1 MPAAYNTTERYRELE
16 NRLSECRGRI
26 NILEEKLLGSPVPL
40 PVAEFDRLL
49 DEYRAEQIRLAHL
62 EQEQEGNSTPAKTAA
77 AKERWRKQNR
87 DRRKKL
93 HYYPYKKTFIMART
107 KKTVVSGITREQA
120 EQAFADFAAADAK
133 VQNLTSKMDIEMTR
147 IREKYADQLAELSAT
162 KEKNFDIMQ
171 AYAVENK
178 EELFSKRKSLESA
191 HGVFGFRTGTPKLK
205 NLKGFTWAAVTNICK
220 ELLPQY
226 IRTTDELA
234 KDKLLADRDNPKVA
248 EFFPKIGVQVVQE
261 ETFYV
266 EPKKEN
272 DAQSA

>member
-1 MPAAYNTTERYRELE
+1 
-16 NRLSECRGRI
+16 
-26 NILEEKLLGSPVPL
+26 
-40 PVAEFDRLL
+40 
-49 DEYRAEQIRLAHL
+49 
-62 EQEQEGNSTPAKTAA
+62 
-77 AKERWRKQNR
+77 
-87 DRRKKL
+87 
-93 HYYPYKKTFIMART
+93 MART

-266 EPKKEN
+266 EPQKRERCAICLRSITNIGRMAGTGWCTVSGVTPPVPLGPK
-272 DAQSA
+272 SGSSSRKRKPGVRSTG

>member
-1 MPAAYNTTERYRELE
+1 M
-16 NRLSECRGRI
+16 
-26 NILEEKLLGSPVPL
+26 V
-40 PVAEFDRLL
+40 
-49 DEYRAEQIRLAHL
+49 
-62 EQEQEGNSTPAKTAA
+62 
-77 AKERWRKQNR
+77 
-87 DRRKKL
+87 
-93 HYYPYKKTFIMART
+93 RT

-261 ETFYV
+261 GTFYV

-272 DAQSA
+272 DAQQSA